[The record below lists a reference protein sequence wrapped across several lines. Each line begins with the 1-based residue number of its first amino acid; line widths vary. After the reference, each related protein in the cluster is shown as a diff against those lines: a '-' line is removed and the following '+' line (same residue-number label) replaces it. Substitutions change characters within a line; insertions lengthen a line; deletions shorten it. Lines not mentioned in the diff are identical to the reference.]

1 MVYSIPLP
9 LKSALRR
16 ELRNMEY
23 VCSFVYILSDH
34 KFRSL
39 LIDFLYYSLQIYL
52 KTKYIIM
59 DYALQQTYVLQA

>member
-1 MVYSIPLP
+1 
-9 LKSALRR
+9 
-16 ELRNMEY
+16 MEY

-34 KFRSL
+34 IFRSL

-59 DYALQQTYVLQA
+59 EYALQQTYDLQA